1 MCCTI
6 LGCYKEVIKMAIY
19 SGETVNDAIE
29 KGLKDL
35 GIDKKYAKITVIQQ
49 PKPGILGKFS
59 KEAKVE
65 IIKLSYAD
73 LEKKK
78 KFIKFGIVGGV
89 AFFLILLL
97 SIFLSEVFT
106 STKNS
111 DNNETSAPIASTEL
125 TSQNYK
131 TVVQQFEDA
140 GFTNIK
146 TTKIEDLITGWLI
159 EDGEIE
165 KVTIDGK
172 EDFKDGDF
180 FSNDVRVDIAYH
192 TFPPET
198 EHPDDMAEKI
208 TSSEAESIANAEAE
222 SIAIAESIANAEA
235 ESIAIAESVAK
246 VEAESI
252 AIAESAANEEWMT
265 SVNQSLNNSLTQMQ
279 GWALGLLDR
288 DGYPTE
294 NGTPDPYFA
303 WALFIVDAQV
313 ENKNKAIV
321 LVDSNFMSLNEYEK
335 TSIIDYLQNIIQNEL
350 YGASTPNSVY
360 ITIYA
365 GNNIIGSS
373 KVLNMREYKWED

>member
-1 MCCTI
+1 
-6 LGCYKEVIKMAIY
+6 MAIY

-35 GIDKKYAKITVIQQ
+35 GIDKKHAEITVIQQ

-65 IIKLSYAD
+65 IIKLSDAD

-78 KFIKFGIVGGV
+78 KFKKFGIIGGA

-111 DNNETSAPIASTEL
+111 DNNEISAPIASTEL

-140 GFTNIK
+140 GFINIK

-172 EDFKDGDF
+172 EDFEDGDF

-208 TSSEAESIANAEAE
+208 TSSESESV
-222 SIAIAESIANAEA
+222 AIAESISKAEA

-265 SVNQSLNNSLTQMQ
+265 SVNQSLDNSLTQMQ

-313 ENKNKAIV
+313 ENENKAIV
-321 LVDSNFMSLNEYEK
+321 LVGSEFMSLSEYEK
-335 TSIIDYLQNIIQNEL
+335 TSIIDYLQNVIQNEL
-350 YGASTPNSVY
+350 YGASTPNSVH

-365 GNNIIGSS
+365 SNNIIGSS
-373 KVLNMREYKWED
+373 KILNMREYKWKD

>member
-1 MCCTI
+1 
-6 LGCYKEVIKMAIY
+6 MAIY

-65 IIKLSYAD
+65 IIKLSDAD

-111 DNNETSAPIASTEL
+111 DNNEASAPIASTEL

-165 KVTIDGK
+165 KVTIDGE
-172 EDFKDGDF
+172 EDFEDGDF

-198 EHPDDMAEKI
+198 EHPDDMGEKI
-208 TSSEAESIANAEAE
+208 TSSESESVAIDESIAKAE
-222 SIAIAESIANAEA
+222 S
-235 ESIAIAESVAK
+235 
-246 VEAESI
+246 ESI

-265 SVNQSLNNSLTQMQ
+265 SVNQSLDNSLTQSK
-279 GWALGLLDR
+279 GWALGLLDA
-288 DGYPTE
+288 DGHPTE
-294 NGTPDPYFA
+294 NGTPNSGFE
-303 WALFIVDAQV
+303 WALFIINAKLEN
-313 ENKNKAIV
+313 ENKATV
-321 LVDSNFMSLNEYEK
+321 FVEYSFMNLGENEK
-335 TSIIDYLQNIIQNEL
+335 TYILDVLQNNIQYEL
-350 YGASTPNSVY
+350 YGESTPNSVFL
-360 ITIYA
+360 TIYA

-373 KVLNMREYKWED
+373 KVLNTREYKWED

>member
-1 MCCTI
+1 
-6 LGCYKEVIKMAIY
+6 MAIY

-65 IIKLSYAD
+65 IIKLSDAD

-172 EDFKDGDF
+172 EDFEDGEF

-198 EHPDDMAEKI
+198 EQPDDMAEKI
-208 TSSEAESIANAEAE
+208 TSSESESV
-222 SIAIAESIANAEA
+222 
-235 ESIAIAESVAK
+235 AIAESVAK
-246 VEAESI
+246 VESESI

-265 SVNQSLNNSLTQMQ
+265 SVNQSLDNSLTQSK
-279 GWALGLLDR
+279 GWALGLLDA
-288 DGYPTE
+288 DGHPTE
-294 NGTPDPYFA
+294 NGTPNSGFE

-313 ENKNKAIV
+313 ENENKAIV
-321 LVDSNFMSLNEYEK
+321 FVEYSFMNLGENEK
-335 TSIIDYLQNIIQNEL
+335 TYILDFLQNNIQYEL
-350 YGASTPNSVY
+350 YGEGTPNSVFL
-360 ITIYA
+360 TIYA
-365 GNNIIGSS
+365 GNNIIGKS
-373 KVLNMREYKWED
+373 KILNMREYKWED

>member
-6 LGCYKEVIKMAIY
+6 LGCYKEIIKMAIY

-49 PKPGILGKFS
+49 PKSGVLGKFS

-65 IIKLSYAD
+65 IIKLSDAD

-78 KFIKFGIVGGV
+78 KLIKFGIVGGV
-89 AFFLILLL
+89 AFFLILLF

-106 STKNS
+106 STKNP
-111 DNNETSAPIASTEL
+111 DNNEISVPIASTEL

-172 EDFKDGDF
+172 EDFEDGDF
-180 FSNDVRVDIAYH
+180 FSSDVRVDITYH

-208 TSSEAESIANAEAE
+208 TSSESESV
-222 SIAIAESIANAEA
+222 AIAESISKSEA

-246 VEAESI
+246 FEAESI

-265 SVNQSLNNSLTQMQ
+265 SVNQSLDNSLTQMQ

-313 ENKNKAIV
+313 ENENKAIV
-321 LVDSNFMSLNEYEK
+321 LVGSEFMSLSEYEK
-335 TSIIDYLQNIIQNEL
+335 TSIIDYLQNVIQNEL

-365 GNNIIGSS
+365 GNNIIGKS
-373 KVLNMREYKWED
+373 KILNMREYKWED